1 MSAKLPET
9 APFPAFPGGFK
20 YTPIEQLRNLFV
32 GFTQGLFDA
41 APPGC
46 YHWDPDDSMSEIVI
60 RDESPVKEE
69 VIAKRP
75 LITFT
80 RGPIQFYS
88 LGLDDMANYQF
99 DTGKKTKSVLVPG
112 TMTMNC
118 CSRVPQEAENI
129 SWVVM
134 EHLWLLRELL
144 LKAGLFEVGRQP
156 QMGSPSPAGSI
167 IADGKGDEFI
177 CVPVSLPFQFVRTA
191 AFTPL
196 GNQIVQNIE
205 NTLAARFPGLRCKGP
220 PPVGS
225 HELPVSVNACP
236 PEPYY
241 GATDVHGQTPDPG
254 RQRTYFLPKQTHPL
268 NPARTVHVRTVR
280 PYCQGLRPYLAHGSG
295 QVPIPTPCVEE
306 SQT

>member
-1 MSAKLPET
+1 VAAKLPET

-41 APPGC
+41 APSGC
-46 YHWDPDDSMSEIVI
+46 YHWDLDDAISEIII
-60 RDESPVKEE
+60 RDEAPVKEE

-88 LGLDDMANYQF
+88 LGLDDMMKYQF
-99 DTGKKTKSVLVPG
+99 DTGQKTKSVLVPG

-134 EHLWLLRELL
+134 EHL
-144 LKAGLFEVGRQP
+144 
-156 QMGSPSPAGSI
+156 
-167 IADGKGDEFI
+167 
-177 CVPVSLPFQFVRTA
+177 C
-191 AFTPL
+191 
-196 GNQIVQNIE
+196 
-205 NTLAARFPGLRCKGP
+205 
-220 PPVGS
+220 
-225 HELPVSVNACP
+225 
-236 PEPYY
+236 
-241 GATDVHGQTPDPG
+241 
-254 RQRTYFLPKQTHPL
+254 YFLPKQTHPL
-268 NPARTVHVRTVR
+268 DPARTVHVRTVR

-295 QVPIPTPCVEE
+295 QVPIPLPCVEE